1 MPDIKDAN
9 ENIAA
14 IIAEEIEQY
23 YGKAPG
29 GGSDFEGVPTRTF
42 KRILKGDL
50 ALNETLFYELQ
61 KYDQNN
67 KLLQKIF
74 LPVGP
79 FRQYTEFYDS
89 QVKYGK
95 FYRYK
100 IFAWQLI
107 HGTRYKYRNIEAGTI
122 KGVGASIPALN
133 SLFGEL
139 KTSFSKLQD
148 VANNGFFFFEQNIK
162 LSSGKFKNFATEMNG
177 FMRYLVGLVE
187 NPSTTSQSVWWRTI
201 DNPGNIG
208 LWPDFVEGWASEG
221 PIEGLATNI
230 NDGFLS
236 AAAAF
241 CLLPLDPPPFPEEK
255 SQSRAAWIKEFIS
268 EGNYSYNQLISGKQ
282 NLGKIVQMLDAQVGS
297 FRSIHEMMAAPFSSA
312 TWGEHYIENI
322 NPENAQQNLIGRI
335 NSSVQRHMKGIE
347 NFDYEPFGNPIGAD
361 YSYMHDQIAVKIRT
375 LLDSAMNPNQAFQ
388 QEVVLVLKDL
398 YYQFL
403 NALECHEIEPEE
415 DDGIVKFEF
424 EVVTEPS
431 NKILRVPIYTSEIYV
446 LDDPPITPK
455 VEISPVKG
463 NNGKILILFEEIIG
477 EYFAPPISIEPE
489 DSEIFGRLGE
499 RARVEGNY
507 NNGLL
512 LFKTNHETIDPEITE
527 NDPERAARM
536 VVTNRLHETYG
547 FEIFRIGP
555 DPTGITPVPEKY
567 SDFSGKKIGVAKYQ
581 ESLIFE
587 DDTLLPNT
595 KYYYTFRSVDFHGNV
610 SNPTIV
616 YEVELV
622 DDYGLVYLLVKP
634 LTILKISEAWH
645 RSMQMIARRSHT
657 GLPVHLPIDK
667 YYIPPM
673 NKYKTARQ
681 LAQIVPAIGHFNVA
695 DPTTFF
701 GDLSV
706 FASLGGSQGAPVGG
720 GTDNISDFFAQWMK
734 TQQETQIHMKLE
746 QALAAF
752 AAGEQWPAPILNG
765 PGSGSP
771 SEIYLLLLKFVE
783 WLQSEPGGAGPAIAQ
798 TINDSLL
805 IDAISAE
812 EEVPAWYDQG
822 ALTITGGGLIGGEGP
837 SLQVLE
843 ALDTFEEQ
851 QQQKKDLLGVVEKIK
866 ELAANAG
873 EHIPKFN
880 PELFGKKFK
889 IRVSSK
895 NSGKKFDLNISFP
908 RIEIRTKD
916 SINTDIQ
923 LKPSVPKE
931 LTSKGKQLVIVG
943 TGRD

>member
-241 CLLPLDPPPFPEEK
+241 CLLTLDPPPFPEEK

-463 NNGKILILFEEIIG
+463 NNGKILI
-477 EYFAPPISIEPE
+477 
-489 DSEIFGRLGE
+489 
-499 RARVEGNY
+499 
-507 NNGLL
+507 
-512 LFKTNHETIDPEITE
+512 
-527 NDPERAARM
+527 
-536 VVTNRLHETYG
+536 
-547 FEIFRIGP
+547 
-555 DPTGITPVPEKY
+555 
-567 SDFSGKKIGVAKYQ
+567 
-581 ESLIFE
+581 
-587 DDTLLPNT
+587 
-595 KYYYTFRSVDFHGNV
+595 
-610 SNPTIV
+610 
-616 YEVELV
+616 
-622 DDYGLVYLLVKP
+622 
-634 LTILKISEAWH
+634 
-645 RSMQMIARRSHT
+645 
-657 GLPVHLPIDK
+657 
-667 YYIPPM
+667 
-673 NKYKTARQ
+673 
-681 LAQIVPAIGHFNVA
+681 
-695 DPTTFF
+695 
-701 GDLSV
+701 
-706 FASLGGSQGAPVGG
+706 
-720 GTDNISDFFAQWMK
+720 
-734 TQQETQIHMKLE
+734 
-746 QALAAF
+746 
-752 AAGEQWPAPILNG
+752 
-765 PGSGSP
+765 
-771 SEIYLLLLKFVE
+771 
-783 WLQSEPGGAGPAIAQ
+783 
-798 TINDSLL
+798 
-805 IDAISAE
+805 
-812 EEVPAWYDQG
+812 
-822 ALTITGGGLIGGEGP
+822 
-837 SLQVLE
+837 
-843 ALDTFEEQ
+843 
-851 QQQKKDLLGVVEKIK
+851 
-866 ELAANAG
+866 
-873 EHIPKFN
+873 
-880 PELFGKKFK
+880 
-889 IRVSSK
+889 
-895 NSGKKFDLNISFP
+895 
-908 RIEIRTKD
+908 
-916 SINTDIQ
+916 
-923 LKPSVPKE
+923 
-931 LTSKGKQLVIVG
+931 
-943 TGRD
+943 